1 MKDKPKY
8 WSIKRTLTLAEAAV
22 LLVGEDPDKW
32 PVSKLIHDRPYGF
45 TPIFDTMIEDA
56 QNIEGDGTAIE
67 ERDDGDFHTEY
78 TLMTYES
85 LCLAKRTE
93 REWLSTK
100 SDTTEIV
107 RWAKALRDRLSS
119 PVKLDF
125 SLLVDISSTEVEA
138 SEKESLITLSNL
150 SDKDGATYP
159 SELDLAIQAWQA
171 ISTSEGKGKPKARI
185 KEWLDN
191 NSDLKNEAKERIA
204 IVCNWDKLGGATRSD

>member
-32 PVSKLIHDRPYGF
+32 PVSKLIYDRPYGF

-56 QNIEGDGTAIE
+56 QNIEDEGNAVI
-67 ERDDGDFHTEY
+67 ERDDGDFHFEY

-85 LCLAKRTE
+85 LCLDKRTE

-100 SDTTEIV
+100 SDTTEVV

-125 SLLVDISSTEVEA
+125 SLLVDISSTEVQS
-138 SEKESLITLSNL
+138 SEKESIITLSNP
-150 SDKDGATYP
+150 SNKNGVAYP

-171 ISTSEGKGKPKARI
+171 VSTSEGKGKPKARI

-191 NSDLKNEAKERIA
+191 NTDLKNEAKERIA